1 MNDDEEDR
9 AAILRRRQRLIA
21 LALSGLTS
29 AAGCEDP
36 AAHPLVKPERVV
48 ESEAAGE
55 DDVIEDEAEPE
66 DAPQIAEAPEPYV
79 VDPVE
84 VQHAEE
90 AKRRWRARHSAPRVC
105 LSLPPPMA
113 CLSRIPPR
121 PQPTVCLWKKPVEDD
136 DE

>member
-1 MNDDEEDR
+1 MNDDDEDR

-48 ESEAAGE
+48 ESEAAEG
-55 DDVIEDEAEPE
+55 DVSEDEAEPE
-66 DAPQIAEAPEPYV
+66 DPPQIAEAPEPYV
-79 VDPVE
+79 VDPDE

-90 AKRRWRARHSAPRVC
+90 AKRRWRERRSAPRVC
-105 LSLPPPMA
+105 LSRPPPMA
-113 CLSRIPPR
+113 CLSRRPPR
-121 PQPTVCLWKKPVEDD
+121 PQPTVCLWKKPVD
-136 DE
+136 DEDA